1 MNGDLTLGIDL
12 GGTQLRAAIIDQN
25 GVLLRRAAVAT
36 DVPGGPTAIVAQI
49 ANLFDEVG
57 VGLKDRITAAGVS
70 SPGPL
75 DLDNGRT
82 SDLPTLPGWLN
93 FPLRDTLSEKLS
105 LTVVLENDG
114 IAAANGEW
122 KFGAGRGL
130 HNLIYVTVSTGIGGG
145 VVVDGHLM
153 HGRRGMAGHVGHMM
167 VDPEGPICGCGGKGC
182 IEGIASATAF
192 GVAAKRSGFVDGK
205 HAVKAARSGDAR
217 ALALLDT
224 EATWLGYAFASLL
237 HLYSPEILIVG
248 GGLSS
253 ALDLMMAGIRKQ
265 IDRYAMPA
273 FREVQVVPAQLVD
286 NAGLIGAAAL
296 AMKKLK

>member
-1 MNGDLTLGIDL
+1 M
-12 GGTQLRAAIIDQN
+12 
-25 GVLLRRAAVAT
+25 
-36 DVPGGPTAIVAQI
+36 
-49 ANLFDEVG
+49 
-57 VGLKDRITAAGVS
+57 
-70 SPGPL
+70 
-75 DLDNGRT
+75 
-82 SDLPTLPGWLN
+82 
-93 FPLRDTLSEKLS
+93 
-105 LTVVLENDG
+105 
-114 IAAANGEW
+114 
-122 KFGAGRGL
+122 
-130 HNLIYVTVSTGIGGG
+130 
-145 VVVDGHLM
+145 
-153 HGRRGMAGHVGHMM
+153 
-167 VDPEGPICGCGGKGC
+167 
-182 IEGIASATAF
+182 
-192 GVAAKRSGFVDGK
+192 AAKRSGFVDGK

-273 FREVQVVPAQLVD
+273 FREVQVVPAQLGD

>member
-1 MNGDLTLGIDL
+1 MSDNLTLGIDL
-12 GGTQLRAAIIDQN
+12 GGTQLRAAIIDKN
-25 GVLLRRAAVAT
+25 GALLRRAAVAT
-36 DVPGGPTAIVAQI
+36 DVAGGPNAIVSQMVK
-49 ANLFDEVG
+49 LFDEVAEG
-57 VGLKDRITAAGVS
+57 SRDRVTAAGIS

-82 SDLPTLPGWLN
+82 SELPTLPGFFN
-93 FPLRDTLSEKLS
+93 FPLRDTLSQKLS
-105 LTVVLENDG
+105 LPVVLENDG

-130 HNLIYVTVSTGIGGG
+130 SNLVYVTVSTGIGGG
-145 VVVDGHLM
+145 VVVDGDLM

-192 GVAAKRSGFVDGK
+192 GEAAKRSGFVDGK
-205 HAVKAARSGDAR
+205 HAVKAARSGDVR

-253 ALDLMMAGIRKQ
+253 ALDLMMPGIRNQ

-273 FREVQVVPAQLVD
+273 FREIQVVPATLGD
-286 NAGLIGAAAL
+286 NSGLIGAAAL
-296 AMKKLK
+296 AMKKT

>member
-1 MNGDLTLGIDL
+1 MKGNLTLGIDL
-12 GGTQLRAAIIDQN
+12 GGTQLRAAVIDQS
-25 GVLLRRAAVAT
+25 GELLRRAAVAT
-36 DVPGGPTAIVAQI
+36 DVAGGPNAIIPQMVK
-49 ANLFDEVG
+49 LFHEVG
-57 VGLKDRITAAGVS
+57 EGLKDRIVAAGVS

-75 DLDNGRT
+75 DLENGRT
-82 SDLPTLPGWLN
+82 TDLPTLPGWHQ
-93 FPLRDTLSEKLS
+93 FPLRETLREKLE
-105 LTVVLENDG
+105 LPVVLENDG
-114 IAAANGEW
+114 VAAANGEW

-130 HNLIYVTVSTGIGGG
+130 KNLVYVTVSTGIGGG

-167 VDPEGPICGCGGKGC
+167 VDPEGPICGCGGRGC

-192 GVAAKRSGFVDGK
+192 GAAARRSGFVDGK
-205 HAVKAARSGDAR
+205 HAVAAARSGDVK
-217 ALALLDT
+217 ALALLDN

-253 ALDLMMAGIRKQ
+253 ALDLMSDGIRNQ
-265 IDRYAMPA
+265 LNRNAMPA
-273 FREVQVVPAQLVD
+273 FREIQVVPAALGD

-296 AMKKLK
+296 AMDII